1 MTPELATTETAADSP
16 ARVRSGAS
24 FRYRAGAAVQLRD
37 LWARVPPVLP
47 RAQTASP
54 TWSGMVDHGRFA
66 ALLRDGFV
74 RRSPAAT
81 VSYVAHAHTA
91 DGPDAAL

>member
-37 LWARVPPVLP
+37 L
-47 RAQTASP
+47 
-54 TWSGMVDHGRFA
+54 
-66 ALLRDGFV
+66 
-74 RRSPAAT
+74 
-81 VSYVAHAHTA
+81 
-91 DGPDAAL
+91 